1 MKQLIN
7 KVYLLWNNLYEKG
20 GKVPKYHKHN
30 FRLRSDRGRYVEN
43 IMSPLYFQ
51 AGIVK
56 ITKSIW
62 KIIQI
67 CRKYWEN
74 GSEIKNLQRVFK
86 HWLSYYSI
94 MYCLFFNIFIIL
106 EYIKYFAIIHFIIS
120 FYKRTKFRSSHWSCP
135 VRVSFLIKLRGSDL
149 IIN

>member
-1 MKQLIN
+1 MYPLIFILSKMSSLDKQ
-7 KVYLLWNNLYEKG
+7 VLL
-20 GKVPKYHKHN
+20 
-30 FRLRSDRGRYVEN
+30 
-43 IMSPLYFQ
+43 
-51 AGIVK
+51 
-56 ITKSIW
+56 KSLSQSV

-94 MYCLFFNIFIIL
+94 MYCLFFKVFIIL

-120 FYKRTKFRSSHWSCP
+120 FYKRTKFRSSHWSP
-135 VRVSFLIKLRGSDL
+135 RVRVSFLIKLRGSDL